1 MMVGTQNLG
10 DSLPPV
16 NSPKSYGITK
26 PLSLAG
32 PSAADI
38 KRNVE
43 LEKVS
48 LVFVSLEIV
57 QTVKRIRCLLLLA
70 T

>member
-10 DSLPPV
+10 GSLPPV

-48 LVFVSLEIV
+48 LVFVSL
-57 QTVKRIRCLLLLA
+57 
-70 T
+70 